1 MKANEGAKMIQER
14 LDKIEE
20 KVKQSKTV
28 KESDK
33 TELLTILTTLRTE
46 ITELS
51 QTHHE
56 QAESIVGFTE
66 LSTHEATRSEKNPEL
81 FNLSIEGL
89 NSSVL
94 GFEVS
99 HPRLVGIINSFCTML
114 ANSGI

>member
-1 MKANEGAKMIQER
+1 MIQNR

-20 KVKQSKTV
+20 RLKQSKTV

-33 TELLTILTTLRTE
+33 AELLTLLTTLRTE
-46 ITELS
+46 IAGLS

-56 QAESIVGFTE
+56 QAESIAGFAE
-66 LSTHEATRSEKNPEL
+66 LSTHEATRSEKSPEL

-89 NSSVL
+89 TSSVQ

-99 HPRLVGIINSFCTML
+99 HPKLVGIINTFCTML
-114 ANSGI
+114 SNLGI